1 MVWSCVDN
9 VDNVDK
15 DEVKTAL
22 NQGMPYLELFEDIH
36 TTVDKTQK
44 IHIKNANYA
53 HFNVDNVDN

>member
-1 MVWSCVDN
+1 MDN

-22 NQGMPYLELFEDIH
+22 NQGMAYLELFEDIH
-36 TTVDKTQK
+36 IIVDKTQK
-44 IHIKNANYA
+44 IHIKNVIYA

>member
-1 MVWSCVDN
+1 MDN